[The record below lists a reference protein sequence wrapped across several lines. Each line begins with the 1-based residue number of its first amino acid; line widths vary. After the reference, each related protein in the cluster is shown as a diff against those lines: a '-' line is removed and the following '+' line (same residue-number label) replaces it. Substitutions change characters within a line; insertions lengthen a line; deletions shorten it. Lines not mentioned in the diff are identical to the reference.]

1 MTQKLTAAQMILAL
15 THYELEWVID
25 NPDQLADVAEFFA
38 NGGFANVNADDL
50 ESVYNL
56 KLGEEA

>member
-1 MTQKLTAAQMILAL
+1 MKQKPTATQMILEL
-15 THYELEWVID
+15 THYELEWAMD
-25 NPDQLADVAEFFA
+25 NPDQLEDLAEFFA